1 MGEWTRETNS
11 AWSKHDLGKQPVSH
25 RLQGTYCGY
34 EDTDINR
41 GAHWGGTHIYIFLP
55 FQFEKYQM
63 SNVSTSN
70 FRSWLR
76 RRMSLKGFWTR
87 QNNEIIRPQKAFLW
101 RICNICANLIYFQL
115 SLNIFTIWSVT
126 IMRTTWYGDDC
137 SQIYMN
143 SMHLVSKIEYLDLTW
158 QFF

>member
-1 MGEWTRETNS
+1 MKTLTLIEEPTEEVKEKPKNAKMHKCRTLFVNFNKS
-11 AWSKHDLGKQPVSH
+11 LILLK
-25 RLQGTYCGY
+25 TF
-34 EDTDINR
+34 
-41 GAHWGGTHIYIFLP
+41 FLL
-55 FQFEKYQM
+55 
-63 SNVSTSN
+63 
-70 FRSWLR
+70 RSWLKQ
-76 RRMSLKGFWTR
+76 RMSLKGFWTR